1 MEEKAVA
8 GSPSRDSA
16 RASRSLTSGKIVPSF
31 LVAIAG
37 RFGAGILF
45 GFLAQEVVMTDSA
58 AVESAARPLPTSSG
72 TETLRNFVGRRW
84 VDSRAREHLDVHNP
98 ATGEVIA
105 RTPLS
110 TAEDLDAAVAAAKGA
125 FPAWRDTPP
134 VIRARAMFRFKNV
147 LEEDFEEL
155 ARIVTTEHGKT
166 LEESRGSVRRGI
178 ECVEAACGTPS
189 LAMGY
194 GLENIAAG
202 IDCQVIRQ
210 PIGVCAAIGPF
221 NFPAMVPL
229 WFLPFAVATG
239 NTFIVKPSEQV
250 PLSQKRI
257 FELLERCDLPPGVVN
272 LVNGGREAVEAICD
286 HPDIRA
292 VSFVGSTPVARAVYQ
307 RATHAGKRVQAL
319 GGAKNFVVVMPDAD
333 LDRSIPAIAESF
345 YGCAGERCLAGSV
358 LVPVGDAHRPAR
370 DRMVDAAKSLK
381 IGDGAQPG
389 VAMGPVISARHRERV
404 VGYIEKGVAEGAE
417 LLLDGRGVRVPG
429 RERGFFLGPTI
440 FDGVTPTMS
449 IGREE
454 IFGPVASITPVRTLE
469 EAIAVMHAHPN
480 ANATSIF
487 TSSGKAAREFA
498 RLASASM
505 VGVNIGVAAPM
516 AHFPFGGAKDSFFG
530 DLKVHGRDTF
540 EFYTD
545 KKVVISRWF

>member
-1 MEEKAVA
+1 M
-8 GSPSRDSA
+8 
-16 RASRSLTSGKIVPSF
+16 
-31 LVAIAG
+31 
-37 RFGAGILF
+37 
-45 GFLAQEVVMTDSA
+45 
-58 AVESAARPLPTSSG
+58 VESAVDAGSVTGRAGAAEAPIL
-72 TETLRNFVGRRW
+72 ENFFGGKW
-84 VDSRAREHLDVHNP
+84 VRSRAVETLDVHNP
-98 ATGEVIA
+98 ATGATIA

-110 TAEDLDAAVAAAKGA
+110 TGEDLAAAVAAAKKA

-134 VIRARAMFRFKNV
+134 VLRARAMFRFRQL
-147 LEEDFEEL
+147 LEDHFEEL

-166 LEESRGSVRRGI
+166 LDESRGSVRRGI
-178 ECVEAACGTPS
+178 ECVEVACGTPS
-189 LAMGY
+189 LAAGY
-194 GLENIAAG
+194 SLEQIASG
-202 IDCQVIRQ
+202 IDCNVFRQ
-210 PIGVCAAIGPF
+210 PVGVCAAIAPF

-257 FELLERCDLPPGVVN
+257 FELLERCELPPGVVN
-272 LVNGGREAVEAICD
+272 LVNGGREVVEAICD

-292 VSFVGSTPVARAVYQ
+292 VSFVGSTAVARAVYQ

-333 LDRSIPAIAESF
+333 LDRAMPVITESF

-358 LVPVGDAHRPAR
+358 LVPVGDAHGKAR
-370 DRMVDAAKSLK
+370 ERMVESAKALK
-381 IGDGAQPG
+381 VGDGMEPG
-389 VAMGPVISARHRERV
+389 VSMGPVISARHKERV
-404 VGYIEKGVAEGAE
+404 TGYIQKGASEGAK
-417 LLLDGRGVRVPG
+417 LLLDGRDLRVPG
-429 RERGFFLGPTI
+429 RENGFFLGPSV
-440 FDGVTPTMS
+440 FDGVAPSMA

-454 IFGPVASITPVRTLE
+454 IFGPVASITPVSTLE
-469 EAIAVMHAHPN
+469 EAIEVMHAHPN

-498 RLASASM
+498 RHATASM

-516 AHFPFGGAKDSFFG
+516 AYFPFGGAKDSFFG
-530 DLKVHGRDTF
+530 DLKVHGRDAF